1 MENQNQEWCI
11 EKYKETEKETS
22 LYEKK
27 GEHKNTL
34 MIKHECH

>member
-1 MENQNQEWCI
+1 MENQNPEWCI

-27 GEHKNTL
+27 ES
-34 MIKHECH
+34 IKIPL